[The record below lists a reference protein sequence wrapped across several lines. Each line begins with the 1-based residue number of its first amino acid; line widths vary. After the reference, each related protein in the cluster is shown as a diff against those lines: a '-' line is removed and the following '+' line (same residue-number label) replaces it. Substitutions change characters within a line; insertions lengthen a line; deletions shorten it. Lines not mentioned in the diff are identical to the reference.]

1 MRVLLGMII
10 VLSFPALEIYTLVQ
24 IYHYI
29 GWWIVVLL
37 AAGMLTG
44 WLLIVG
50 ERLAFFARM
59 SMTLQS
65 GGSPLRALIDSGRT
79 MIAGALFIFPGV
91 ISDVLAVLV
100 LFLPLPGS
108 RSPRTAESESGVIE
122 GEYRREHD
130 DRLERGADSKR

>member
-29 GWWIVVLL
+29 GWWILALL
-37 AAGMLTG
+37 LGSMLAG
-44 WLLIVG
+44 WSLIVG
-50 ERLAFFARM
+50 ERLAFVARM
-59 SMTLQS
+59 SMTIQS

-91 ISDVLAVLV
+91 ISDVLAILV
-100 LFLPLPGS
+100 LFLPLRLIGGRS
-108 RSPRTAESESGVIE
+108 RQQTQADNGVIE

-130 DRLERGADSKR
+130 DRLER

>member
-29 GWWIVVLL
+29 GWWILALL
-37 AAGMLTG
+37 LGGMLAG
-44 WLLIVG
+44 WSLIVG
-50 ERLAFFARM
+50 ERLAFVARM
-59 SMTLQS
+59 SMTIQS

-91 ISDVLAVLV
+91 ISDVLAILV
-100 LFLPLPGS
+100 LFLPLRLIGGRS
-108 RSPRTAESESGVIE
+108 RQQAQADNGVIE

-130 DRLERGADSKR
+130 DRLGR

>member
-29 GWWIVVLL
+29 GWWIIALL
-37 AAGMLTG
+37 AGGVLAG

-100 LFLPLPGS
+100 LFLPLRLIGG
-108 RSPRTAESESGVIE
+108 RSPRQTDSAPDVIE
-122 GEYRREHD
+122 GEYRREHG
-130 DRLERGADSKR
+130 DRLGR

>member
-29 GWWIVVLL
+29 GWWVIALL

-91 ISDVLAVLV
+91 ISDALAVLV
-100 LFLPLPGS
+100 LLLPLRLIGG
-108 RSPRTAESESGVIE
+108 RPRQQADNASGVIE

-130 DRLERGADSKR
+130 DRLGR

>member
-29 GWWIVVLL
+29 GWWIIVLL
-37 AAGMLTG
+37 AAGMLAG

-100 LFLPLPGS
+100 LFLPLRLISG
-108 RSPRTAESESGVIE
+108 RSQQQTHSAPGVIE

-130 DRLERGADSKR
+130 DRLGH

>member
-29 GWWIVVLL
+29 GWWIIAVL
-37 AAGMLTG
+37 AGGMLAG

-100 LFLPLPGS
+100 LLLPLRLIGGRS
-108 RSPRTAESESGVIE
+108 RQQTGGASGVIE

-130 DRLERGADSKR
+130 DRLGR

>member
-29 GWWIVVLL
+29 GWWIIALL
-37 AAGMLTG
+37 AGGVLAG

-100 LFLPLPGS
+100 LLLPLRLIGGRS
-108 RSPRTAESESGVIE
+108 RQQTDSSSDVIE

-130 DRLERGADSKR
+130 DRLGR

>member
-29 GWWIVVLL
+29 GWWIIALL
-37 AAGMLTG
+37 AGGVLAG

-91 ISDVLAVLV
+91 ISDVLALLV
-100 LFLPLPGS
+100 LFLPLRLIGGRS
-108 RSPRTAESESGVIE
+108 RQQTDSASDVIE

-130 DRLERGADSKR
+130 DRLGR

>member
-29 GWWIVVLL
+29 GWWVIALL

-59 SMTLQS
+59 SMTLQA

-91 ISDVLAVLV
+91 ISDVLALLV
-100 LFLPLPGS
+100 LLLPLRLIGGRS
-108 RSPRTAESESGVIE
+108 RQPADSASDVIE
-122 GEYRREHD
+122 GEYRREQD
-130 DRLERGADSKR
+130 DRLER

>member
-29 GWWIVVLL
+29 GWWILALL
-37 AAGMLTG
+37 LGSMLAG
-44 WLLIVG
+44 WSLIVG
-50 ERLAFFARM
+50 ERLAFVARM
-59 SMTLQS
+59 SMTIQS

-91 ISDVLAVLV
+91 ISDVLAILV
-100 LFLPLPGS
+100 LLFPLRLTGG
-108 RSPRTAESESGVIE
+108 RARQQTQADSGVIE

-130 DRLERGADSKR
+130 DRLGR

>member
-29 GWWIVVLL
+29 GWWVIALL
-37 AAGMLTG
+37 AGGMLTG

-100 LFLPLPGS
+100 LLLPLRLIGG
-108 RSPRTAESESGVIE
+108 RPRQPADSASGVIE

-130 DRLERGADSKR
+130 DRLGR

>member
-29 GWWIVVLL
+29 GWWIIALL
-37 AAGMLTG
+37 AAGMLAG
-44 WLLIVG
+44 WSLIVG

-59 SMTLQS
+59 SLALQS
-65 GGSPLRALIDSGRT
+65 GGSPLRVLIDSGRT

-100 LFLPLPGS
+100 LLLPLRLMGGKQRRQADS
-108 RSPRTAESESGVIE
+108 ADDVIE

-130 DRLERGADSKR
+130 DRLGR